1 MFYKKNCI
9 CKSNI
14 YNDFV
19 LFIRNLNK
27 PKFIASGYKE
37 RQLSVQIQ
45 KEIILTHDT

>member
-14 YNDFV
+14 YNA
-19 LFIRNLNK
+19 IRNLNK

-37 RQLSVQIQ
+37 RQLSVEIQ